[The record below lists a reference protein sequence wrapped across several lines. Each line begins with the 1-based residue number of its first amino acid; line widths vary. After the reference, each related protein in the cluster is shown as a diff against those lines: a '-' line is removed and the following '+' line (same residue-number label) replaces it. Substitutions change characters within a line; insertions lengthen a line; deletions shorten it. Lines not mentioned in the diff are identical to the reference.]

1 MFELS
6 IEKAD
11 VCAKAMKD
19 YFSNTISDATVEVPV
34 EIVDNKQEYLN
45 YIFYSCLLDYG
56 MKSKLYHQNLKN
68 TYKLHKEIF
77 CSKYVIE
84 NYKNNQEKLLKIIR
98 ENIHPRYPNVAVK
111 KWLELSEY
119 LNTTYPD
126 DELYNKIASLNTYQ
140 ELSSFL
146 IKINGYGQKTG
157 GLLIR
162 LIYEANICNITDNL
176 ENIPID
182 CHDIEISYLNG
193 VINKKDLNKTNINK
207 LGKLWVEVAVAN
219 NINPSDID
227 KYLWSIGNTL
237 CNKKRCDSCPLNFN
251 CISKN
256 KIN

>member
-77 CSKYVIE
+77 CS
-84 NYKNNQEKLLKIIR
+84 N
-98 ENIHPRYPNVAVK
+98 NVAVK

-146 IKINGYGQKTG
+146 NKINGYGQKTG